1 MYFSRTGNIFDL
13 IVWLV
18 LAGMFWLG
26 GLLLVTCAFRLHKR
40 ERLISGLAVGFLL
53 FIVLNNLW
61 SNFVPYSYAVWGS
74 SVSVFG
80 LGLIAWGK
88 SQKKTSLL
96 NLDSFSWPQLIAM
109 IGLIILFTLMNRG
122 LAILDDYHNLPL
134 VSMIAAGDVPPH
146 FYLNPEN
153 RLAYHYGLHL
163 FSGSL
168 VQQGGLF
175 PWSAF
180 DFGKA
185 LSQAVLILLAW
196 LWFKRVTRSDLASYL
211 GAGLVLFGGGARWLM
226 LFLPESWLMKMNDGI
241 QLLGSARHSGPD
253 LYTVM
258 ISSWEI
264 EGGGP
269 FPFPF
274 AFVNGVFSPAVLA
287 IAGSG
292 AVPALTIILML
303 LLRKKRWQ
311 PINGLVFGLIIS
323 SLALTAEHLFLLVVI
338 GISVVLLAGVIYS
351 RSLAN
356 IWEWGWVFVPAIL
369 LALGA
374 GGVLTEVTIGL
385 NSRFSGGASQSYG
398 FTGFGFRWPPALMS
412 AHFGRLEITQP
423 GQLLVAFFEI
433 GVVLLVSP
441 GVTMWAWKRFKR
453 GTRFIPGLGFAAIIG
468 FLLPLVLTY
477 AEHERDI
484 TRLTASA
491 LFIWLVLG
499 WPLVWLIFQKGSR
512 LMRIVITSGY
522 AITVISGVVLFA
534 ISLLSI
540 PKPQFSYFVDVPDA
554 IISERYWDN
563 LEEGAQVFDP
573 IAFRAVTLF
582 GRAAGPANL
591 SIYIQTPKWETL
603 IKDPD
608 PTEIARAGYSYM
620 YFDKTWW
627 RDLQPKQRNK
637 IDQPCVV
644 EIMKLS
650 MPDKDFRWLLDI
662 RECR

>member
-1 MYFSRTGNIFDL
+1 MYFSRTGSIFDL
-13 IVWLV
+13 IIWLA
-18 LAGMFWLG
+18 LAGMFWFG
-26 GLLLVTCAFRLHKR
+26 GLLLVTCAFRLRKH
-40 ERLISGLAVGFLL
+40 ERLIAGLAVGFLL
-53 FIVLNNLW
+53 FIVLSNLW
-61 SNFVPYSYAVWGS
+61 ANIVPYSYAVWGS
-74 SVSVFG
+74 GVSVMA
-80 LGLIAWGK
+80 LGMIAWGQNK
-88 SQKKTSLL
+88 KKTSLL
-96 NLDSFSWPQLIAM
+96 TFDSISWSQLIALT
-109 IGLIILFTLMNRG
+109 GLIILFTLMNRG

-146 FYLNPEN
+146 FYLNPAN

-168 VQQGGLF
+168 VQQGGIS

-180 DFGKA
+180 DLSKA
-185 LSQAVLILLAW
+185 FSQAVMILLAW

-226 LFLPESWLMKMNDGI
+226 LFLPASWLMKMNEGI
-241 QLLGSARHSGPD
+241 QLIGSARHSGPD

-274 AFVNGVFSPAVLA
+274 AFVNGVFSPTVLA

-311 PINGLVFGLIIS
+311 PITGLVFGLILA

-338 GISVVLLAGVIYS
+338 GLAVVLLAGVIYS
-351 RSLAN
+351 RSTAN
-356 IWEWGWVFVPAIL
+356 FWEWGWVYVPTIL

-374 GGVLTEVTIGL
+374 GGVLTDVTIVII
-385 NSRFSGGASQSYG
+385 NSFSGGEVQSYG
-398 FTGFGFRWPPALMS
+398 FTGFGFHWSPALMS
-412 AHFGRLEITQP
+412 AHFGRLEITRP

-433 GVVLLVSP
+433 GVVLLIGPV
-441 GVTMWAWKRFKR
+441 VTWWSWRRFKR
-453 GTRFIPGLGFAAIIG
+453 GTRFIPGLSLAAIIG

-499 WPLVWLIFQKGSR
+499 WPLVWLIFKTGNR
-512 LMRIVITSGY
+512 LMRIGITSGY
-522 AITVISGVVLFA
+522 TITVVSGVVLFA

-554 IISERYWDN
+554 IMGTRYWDN
-563 LEEGAQVFDP
+563 LEEAAQVFDP
-573 IAFRAVTLF
+573 IPYRAVTLF
-582 GRAAGPANL
+582 GRGAGPANL
-591 SIYIQTPKWETL
+591 SIYIQTPEWEAL

-608 PTEIARAGYSYM
+608 PVEMARAGYSYM
-620 YFDKTWW
+620 YIDKTWW
-627 RDLQPKQRNK
+627 RGLQPEQRDK

-644 EIMKLS
+644 EIEKIS

>member
-61 SNFVPYSYAVWGS
+61 SNFMPYSYAVWGS

-80 LGLIAWGK
+80 LGLIAGGK

-96 NLDSFSWPQLIAM
+96 NLDSISWPQLIAM

-168 VQQGGLF
+168 V
-175 PWSAF
+175 
-180 DFGKA
+180 
-185 LSQAVLILLAW
+185 
-196 LWFKRVTRSDLASYL
+196 R
-211 GAGLVLFGGGARWLM
+211 
-226 LFLPESWLMKMNDGI
+226 
-241 QLLGSARHSGPD
+241 
-253 LYTVM
+253 
-258 ISSWEI
+258 
-264 EGGGP
+264 GP

-274 AFVNGVFSPAVLA
+274 AFINGVFSPAVLA

-311 PINGLVFGLIIS
+311 PINGLVFGLILS

-338 GISVVLLAGVIYS
+338 GMSVVLLAGVIYS
-351 RSLAN
+351 RSFAN

-369 LALGA
+369 LALGT

-385 NSRFSGGASQSYG
+385 NSRFSGEASQSYG

-412 AHFGRLEITQP
+412 AHFGRLEIMQP

-433 GVVLLVSP
+433 GVVLLLGP

-468 FLLPLVLTY
+468 FLHPLVLTY

-499 WPLVWLIFQKGSR
+499 WPLVWLIFQKGSQF
-512 LMRIVITSGY
+512 MRIVITGGY

-540 PKPQFSYFVDVPDA
+540 PKPQFSYFVEVPDA
-554 IISERYWDN
+554 IIGERYWDN

-608 PTEIARAGYSYM
+608 PIEIARAGYSYM
-620 YFDKTWW
+620 YFDKSWW

-662 RECR
+662 SECR